1 MIVARCLLVVFSFF
15 LLALVLMLAGPAC
28 RKKMKHFEWQLQLC
42 PTSEFRCSSAKGH
55 KTQTLASS
63 TVIVDVDF
71 RPVGF
76 REVVK

>member
-1 MIVARCLLVVFSFF
+1 
-15 LLALVLMLAGPAC
+15 
-28 RKKMKHFEWQLQLC
+28 MKHFEWQLQLC
-42 PTSEFRCSSAKGH
+42 PTSEFRCSSAKWH

-71 RPVGF
+71 RPVRF